1 MLKLMIA
8 DTAEETRQ
16 LLADHLGA
24 QCAVA
29 TCADGEAALQ
39 LLQTFVPDILVL
51 DLMLP
56 QVDGLSVLR
65 QLRRLEM
72 PTMVLVLLAVN
83 SPFVQEQLQ
92 HLQVDYVLTKPCAY
106 AALQDRVTDFME
118 KLQDAPICAQQEN
131 RMISQMLL
139 HMSFAPKLDGYS
151 YLVDAIP
158 LYAKDPSQAMTKELY
173 VAVGALHSKAGPL
186 VERAIRNAI
195 DKAWQSG
202 DPAVWRKYF
211 PCGPDGTVPRPS
223 NGSFITRMAQLC
235 AYSIAKEA

>member
-72 PTMVLVLLAVN
+72 PTMVLVLLAVK
-83 SPFVQEQLQ
+83 
-92 HLQVDYVLTKPCAY
+92 VL
-106 AALQDRVTDFME
+106 LE
-118 KLQDAPICAQQEN
+118 
-131 RMISQMLL
+131 
-139 HMSFAPKLDGYS
+139 
-151 YLVDAIP
+151 LVGI
-158 LYAKDPSQAMTKELY
+158 
-173 VAVGALHSKAGPL
+173 
-186 VERAIRNAI
+186 
-195 DKAWQSG
+195 
-202 DPAVWRKYF
+202 
-211 PCGPDGTVPRPS
+211 
-223 NGSFITRMAQLC
+223 
-235 AYSIAKEA
+235 